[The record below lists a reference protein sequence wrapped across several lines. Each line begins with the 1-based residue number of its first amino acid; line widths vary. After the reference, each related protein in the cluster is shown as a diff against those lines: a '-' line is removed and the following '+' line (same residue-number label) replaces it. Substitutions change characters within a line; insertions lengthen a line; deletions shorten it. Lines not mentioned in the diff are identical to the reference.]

1 MLIAGLPNV
10 GNPVVK
16 FGLLFDKKVYIMSGM
31 FDTIAAI
38 ATGMNQGG
46 IGVIRVSGDNAITA
60 VDSIFVPKKKGKEV
74 RNLDSYTAAYGNVID
89 PTDNS
94 IIDEVIVLVMKAP
107 STYTKED
114 VVEIDCHGGMQVMKE
129 ILHLLIKNPIDNN
142 TGLNNESNLTVVKNN
157 MNISKVRLARPGE
170 FTERAFL
177 NGRIDLSQAESVMDL
192 ISAKSEIAAKTALSQ
207 LKGSLKNK
215 IIEIRKDLIY
225 NIAFIESALDDP
237 EHYSLDGF
245 REKLTG
251 ILNDK
256 VFEIKNLIQTA
267 DNGKMMKEGIQ
278 TVILG
283 KPNAGKSSILN
294 VLAGKDRAIVTDV
307 AGTTRD
313 TLEEFI
319 SINGIPLNI
328 IDTAGIRDTDDV
340 VEKIGVDKSISAMEQ
355 ADLILYI
362 IDSSVPLDENDI
374 QIMERIKDRQV
385 IILSNKSDLKN
396 VIDES
401 DIRKYLNHKIIEISA
416 KEQSGFEELYEELN
430 HLFFDGRLSY
440 NDEIYITNERHK
452 QALENALSS
461 MEMALNSIDSGMPED
476 FYTIDL
482 MSAYEQLGYIIGESV
497 EDDLVNTIF
506 REFCMGK

>member
-1 MLIAGLPNV
+1 MT
-10 GNPVVK
+10 
-16 FGLLFDKKVYIMSGM
+16 GM
-31 FDTIAAI
+31 YDTIAAI

-46 IGVIRVSGDNAITA
+46 IGVIRVSGDQAIAA
-60 VDSIFVPKKKGKEV
+60 VDSIFVPKKKEKEV
-74 RNLDSYTAAYGNVID
+74 KNLDSYTAAYGNMIN

-107 STYTKED
+107 YTYTKED
-114 VVEIDCHGGMQVMKE
+114 VVEIDCHGGMQIMKE
-129 ILHLLIKNPIDNN
+129 ILHVLTNLNINTKSDIDN
-142 TGLNNESNLTVVKNN
+142 LR
-157 MNISKVRLARPGE
+157 VRLARPGE

-177 NGRIDLSQAESVMDL
+177 NGRIDLTQAESVMDL

-207 LKGSLKNK
+207 LKGSLKDK
-215 IIEIRKDLIY
+215 IISIRNDLIH

-245 REKLTG
+245 RDELSD
-251 ILNDK
+251 ILNNK
-256 VFEIKNLIQTA
+256 KQEIIHLIETS

-294 VLAGKDRAIVTDV
+294 VLTGKERAIVTDV

-340 VEKIGVDKSISAMEQ
+340 VEKIGVDKSLSAMEQ

-362 IDSSVPLDENDI
+362 IDSSVPLDDNDI
-374 QIMERIKDRQV
+374 NIMENIKDRQV

-396 VIDES
+396 VINKS
-401 DIRKYLNHKIIEISA
+401 DIRNYLDSKIIEISA
-416 KEQSGFEELYEELN
+416 KEKSGFDELYEELN
-430 HLFFDGRLSY
+430 HLFFQGKLSY
-440 NDEIYITNERHK
+440 NDEIYITNARHK

-461 MEMALNSIDSGMPED
+461 IDMAITSIDDGMPED

-482 MSAYEQLGYIIGESV
+482 MSAYEQLGYIIGEAV
-497 EDDLVNTIF
+497 DDDLVNTIF
-506 REFCMGK
+506 RDFCMGK

>member
-1 MLIAGLPNV
+1 MTGL
-10 GNPVVK
+10 
-16 FGLLFDKKVYIMSGM
+16 S
-31 FDTIAAI
+31 DTIAAI

-46 IGVIRVSGDNAITA
+46 IGVIRVSGDQAVAA

-74 RNLDSYTAAYGNVID
+74 RNLDSYTAAYGNVMN

-129 ILHLLIKNPIDNN
+129 ILHVLTNLNNIYLDKNNNCNVDDVINNTDGEIDNSIDN
-142 TGLNNESNLTVVKNN
+142 IISNNNNELDNLNLR
-157 MNISKVRLARPGE
+157 VRLARPGE

-207 LKGSLKNK
+207 LKGSLRDK
-215 IIEIRKDLIY
+215 IIDIRKNLIH

-245 REKLTG
+245 QDKLSV
-251 ILNDK
+251 ILNEK
-256 VFEIKNLIQTA
+256 KQEISHLIETA

-328 IDTAGIRDTDDV
+328 IDTAGIHDTEDV
-340 VEKIGVDKSISAMEQ
+340 VEKIGVDRSISAANQ

-362 IDSSVPLDENDI
+362 IDSSVPLDDNDI

-396 VIDES
+396 VIKEEDV
-401 DIRKYLNHKIIEISA
+401 RKYLDHRIIEISA

-430 HLFFDGRLSY
+430 HLFFEGRLSY
-440 NDEIYITNERHK
+440 NDEIYITNARHK

-461 MEMALNSIDSGMPED
+461 IEMALGSIEDGMPED

-482 MSAYEQLGYIIGESV
+482 MSAYEQLGFIIGESV
-497 EDDLVNTIF
+497 EDDLVDTIF

>member
-1 MLIAGLPNV
+1 
-10 GNPVVK
+10 
-16 FGLLFDKKVYIMSGM
+16 
-31 FDTIAAI
+31 
-38 ATGMNQGG
+38 MN
-46 IGVIRVSGDNAITA
+46 
-60 VDSIFVPKKKGKEV
+60 
-74 RNLDSYTAAYGNVID
+74 

-129 ILHLLIKNPIDNN
+129 ILHVLTNLNNIYLDKNNNCNVDDVINNTDGEIDNSIDN
-142 TGLNNESNLTVVKNN
+142 IISNNNNELDNLNLR
-157 MNISKVRLARPGE
+157 VRLARPGE

-207 LKGSLKNK
+207 LKGSLRDK
-215 IIEIRKDLIY
+215 IIDIRKNLIH

-245 REKLTG
+245 QDKLSV
-251 ILNDK
+251 ILNEK
-256 VFEIKNLIQTA
+256 KQEISHLIETA

-328 IDTAGIRDTDDV
+328 IDTAGIHDTEDV
-340 VEKIGVDKSISAMEQ
+340 VEKIGVDRSISAANQ

-362 IDSSVPLDENDI
+362 IDSSVPLDDNDI

-396 VIDES
+396 VIKEEDV
-401 DIRKYLNHKIIEISA
+401 RKYLDHRIIEISA

-430 HLFFDGRLSY
+430 HLFFEGRLSY
-440 NDEIYITNERHK
+440 NDEIYITNARHK

-461 MEMALNSIDSGMPED
+461 IEMALGSIEDGMPED

-482 MSAYEQLGYIIGESV
+482 MSAYEQLGFIIGESV
-497 EDDLVNTIF
+497 EDDLVDTIF

>member
-1 MLIAGLPNV
+1 MT
-10 GNPVVK
+10 
-16 FGLLFDKKVYIMSGM
+16 GM
-31 FDTIAAI
+31 YDTIAAI

-46 IGVIRVSGDNAITA
+46 IGVIRVSGDQAIAA

-74 RNLDSYTAAYGNVID
+74 KNIGSYTAAYGNVIN

-107 STYTKED
+107 YTYTKED
-114 VVEIDCHGGMQVMKE
+114 VVEIDCHGGMQIMKE
-129 ILHLLIKNPIDNN
+129 ILHVLTNLNYFSFVSNNNVDNN
-142 TGLNNESNLTVVKNN
+142 KVSVNKLDNETI
-157 MNISKVRLARPGE
+157 NIRLARPGE

-177 NGRIDLSQAESVMDL
+177 NGRIDLTQAESVMDL

-207 LKGSLKNK
+207 LKGSLKDK
-215 IIEIRKDLIY
+215 IISIRNDLIH

-245 REKLTG
+245 RDELSD
-251 ILNDK
+251 ILNNK
-256 VFEIKNLIQTA
+256 KQEIIHLIETS

-294 VLAGKDRAIVTDV
+294 VLTGKERAIVTDV

-340 VEKIGVDKSISAMEQ
+340 VEKIGVDKSLSAMEQ
-355 ADLILYI
+355 SDLILYI
-362 IDSSVPLDENDI
+362 IDSSVPLDDNDI
-374 QIMERIKDRQV
+374 NIMENIKDRQV

-396 VIDES
+396 VINKS
-401 DIRKYLNHKIIEISA
+401 DIRNYLDSKIIEISA
-416 KEQSGFEELYEELN
+416 KEKSGFDELYEELN
-430 HLFFDGRLSY
+430 HLFFQGKLSY
-440 NDEIYITNERHK
+440 NDEIYITNARHK

-461 MEMALNSIDSGMPED
+461 IDMAITSIDDGMPED

-482 MSAYEQLGYIIGESV
+482 MSAYEQLGYIIGEAV
-497 EDDLVNTIF
+497 DDDLVNTIF
-506 REFCMGK
+506 RDFCMGK

>member
-1 MLIAGLPNV
+1 MTHL
-10 GNPVVK
+10 
-16 FGLLFDKKVYIMSGM
+16 S
-31 FDTIAAI
+31 DTIAAI

-46 IGVIRVSGDNAITA
+46 IGVIRVSGDEAITA
-60 VDSIFVPKKKGKEV
+60 VDSIFVPKKAGKEV
-74 RNLDSYTAAYGNVID
+74 KNLDSYTAAYGNVIN
-89 PTDNS
+89 PLDNS

-129 ILHLLIKNPIDNN
+129 ILYILLN
-142 TGLNNESNLTVVKNN
+142 LNNVHSFDSTRDNFDNKINNSNITVSDN
-157 MNISKVRLARPGE
+157 SFQRVRLARPGE

-192 ISAKSEIAAKTALSQ
+192 ISAKSEIAAKTAISQ
-207 LKGSLKNK
+207 LKGNLRDK
-215 IIEIRKDLIY
+215 IVFIRNNLIH

-245 REKLTG
+245 QYQLSD
-251 ILNDK
+251 ILND
-256 VFEIKNLIQTA
+256 IRQDIDHLIRTA
-267 DNGKMMKEGIQ
+267 DNGKIMKEGIQ

-294 VLAGKDRAIVTDV
+294 VLTGKERAIVTDV

-328 IDTAGIRDTDDV
+328 VDTAGIRDTNDV
-340 VEKIGVDKSISAMEQ
+340 VEKIGVDKSLSAMEN

-362 IDSSVPLDENDI
+362 IDSSVPIDENDI
-374 QIMERIKDRQV
+374 QIMEKIKNRQV
-385 IILSNKSDLKN
+385 IILSNKSDL
-396 VIDES
+396 ES
-401 DIRKYLNHKIIEISA
+401 EVNEADIREYLDHKIIDISA
-416 KEQSGFEELYEELN
+416 KEHSGFDQLYDELN
-430 HLFFDGRLSY
+430 HLFFNGKLSY
-440 NDEIYITNERHK
+440 NDEIYITNARHK
-452 QALENALSS
+452 QALENALTSI
-461 MEMALNSIDSGMPED
+461 EMALGSIENGMPED

-497 EDDLVNTIF
+497 DDDLVDTIF
-506 REFCMGK
+506 RDFCMGK

>member
-1 MLIAGLPNV
+1 MTDI
-10 GNPVVK
+10 
-16 FGLLFDKKVYIMSGM
+16 S
-31 FDTIAAI
+31 DTIAAI

-46 IGVIRVSGDNAITA
+46 IGVIRISGDQAIIA

-74 RNLDSYTAAYGNVID
+74 RNLDSYTAAYGNIIN
-89 PTDNS
+89 PINNS
-94 IIDEVIVLVMKAP
+94 IVDEVIVLVMKAP

-129 ILHLLIKNPIDNN
+129 ILHILITNSINNDNNSSSNESKLSEVNFIDNN
-142 TGLNNESNLTVVKNN
+142 YR
-157 MNISKVRLARPGE
+157 VRLARPGE

-215 IIEIRKDLIY
+215 IVEIRKNLIH

-245 REKLTG
+245 QDKLSI
-251 ILNDK
+251 ILNEK
-256 VFEIKNLIQTA
+256 KHEISHLIETA

-283 KPNAGKSSILN
+283 KPNVGKSSILN

-328 IDTAGIRDTDDV
+328 IDTAGIHETEDV
-340 VEKIGVDKSISAMEQ
+340 VEKIGVDRSISIANQ

-362 IDSSVPLDENDI
+362 IDSSVPLDDNDI
-374 QIMERIKDRQV
+374 QIMESIKNRQV

-396 VIDES
+396 VINKE
-401 DIRKYLNHKIIEISA
+401 DIRKYLDHKIIEISA

-430 HLFFDGRLSY
+430 HLFFDGKLSY

-452 QALENALSS
+452 YALENALSS
-461 MEMALNSIDSGMPED
+461 IEMAIGSIEDGMPED

-482 MSAYEQLGYIIGESV
+482 MSAYEQLGFIIGESV
-497 EDDLVNTIF
+497 EDDLVDTIF
-506 REFCMGK
+506 KDFCMGK